1 MFINRYECKCG
12 AQWNKVNVGMCR
24 STCPTCQEFIPPAT
38 SEYTKTL
45 LRGVYTPSEQ
55 HLPPP

>member
-12 AQWNKVNVGMCR
+12 AQWNKINVGMCR
-24 STCPTCQEFIPPAT
+24 STCPKCQEFVPPIT
-38 SEYTKTL
+38 SEATKTPA
-45 LRGVYTPSEQ
+45 RGVYTPSEQ